1 MNEYL
6 ADAENYLTDTENFIV
21 AVAALCREA
30 LDDGSN
36 RVEVER
42 LLSLFDNYF
51 DMKGILS

>member
-1 MNEYL
+1 VNEYL